1 MNLRHTPTFSAT
13 IPPACPATA
22 ALPVVLELQHMLA
35 AAALNTCQAARD
47 LPETDRLVPG
57 SDRLVGRWSLSGRVF
72 RPFRGLELSVETAG
86 PVIPDAVE
94 AVSPLRF
101 GGGRV
106 GGENVAGEVPVC
118 GGVGVE
124 IEELA
129 GAVEVEAFIDGS
141 FLAAIEKNGG
151 GQA

>member
-72 RPFRGLELSVETAG
+72 RPFRGLELSVET
-86 PVIPDAVE
+86 
-94 AVSPLRF
+94 VSPLRF